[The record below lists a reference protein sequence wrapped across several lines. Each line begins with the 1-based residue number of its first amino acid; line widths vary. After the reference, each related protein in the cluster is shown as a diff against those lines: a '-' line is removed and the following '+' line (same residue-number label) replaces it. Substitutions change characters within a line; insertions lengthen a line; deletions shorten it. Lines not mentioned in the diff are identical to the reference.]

1 MRTFIFFKSPAASDN
16 GPEGYGQQ
24 AGTVQSQ
31 PKHYADIATQSCSRC
46 SSIVR
51 SLRPNRAVVSV
62 QSCGRFS
69 PIVQS
74 LQYIVNQTLAKSSFL
89 IFPTNSFISTGR
101 SIHKPAAN
109 YCTFKKVSYLCEV
122 LFCKPPFLRFQM
134 KRESGESPGQS
145 RCCKLHK
152 KGCPSIL

>member
-1 MRTFIFFKSPAASDN
+1 MVRKATGDKQEPCGHSQNIMRTLRLNHAVVAA
-16 GPEGYGQQ
+16 
-24 AGTVQSQ
+24 
-31 PKHYADIATQSCSRC
+31 QSCSRC
-46 SSIVR
+46 GSIVQSLRLNRAVVAAQSCSRSNPIVR
-51 SLRPNRAVVSV
+51 SL
-62 QSCGRFS
+62 QH
-69 PIVQS
+69 
-74 LQYIVNQTLAKSSFL
+74 IVNQTLAKSSFL
-89 IFPTNSFISTGR
+89 IFPTDSFMLTGR

>member
-1 MRTFIFFKSPAASDN
+1 MVRKATGDKQEPCGHSQNIMRTLRLNHAVVAA
-16 GPEGYGQQ
+16 
-24 AGTVQSQ
+24 
-31 PKHYADIATQSCSRC
+31 QSCSRC
-46 SSIVR
+46 GSIVQ
-51 SLRPNRAVVSV
+51 SLRLNRAVVAA
-62 QSCGRFS
+62 QSCGRCG

-74 LQYIVNQTLAKSSFL
+74 LQRIVSQILAKYSFL
-89 IFPTNSFISTGR
+89 IFPTNSFMSTGR